1 MMSKSGEPESSD
13 SETEKTTGIIEKD
26 AWSMSIPKFLPE
38 HNKHGMIDES
48 KFATLY
54 PAYREK
60 YLREVWPMVQ
70 KKLSEEHNLKAEL
83 DVIESSM
90 TVKTTRKVW
99 DPYIIM
105 KARDML
111 KLLAR
116 SVPYEQALRVL
127 DDDVGADIIK
137 IGNLIENKQRFVKRR
152 QRLIGPNGSTLKSI
166 ELLTQCYVL
175 VQGNTVSALGPYQG
189 LKQVRK
195 IVIDTMNN
203 IHPIYNIKSLMIKR
217 ELAKDP
223 ELKNEN
229 WERFLPKFEHK
240 NLSKRKQ
247 PFKRKDKSK
256 KPYTPFPPAMPE
268 SKLDKELASGEYFL
282 KEKEKKLRKIQE
294 RKEKQAAASVQREE
308 KRNKAYKPPK
318 ENTQLDKKK
327 NQSSSLDVDALKAK
341 IKKASSTSKRK
352 N

>member
-1 MMSKSGEPESSD
+1 MGGE
-13 SETEKTTGIIEKD
+13 KVTGIIEKD

-217 ELAKDP
+217 ELMKDP
-223 ELKNEN
+223 QLKGES
-229 WERFLPKFEHK
+229 WDRFLPKFEK
-240 NLSKRKQ
+240 TVLSKRK
-247 PFKRKDKSK
+247 
-256 KPYTPFPPAMPE
+256 KPM
-268 SKLDKELASGEYFL
+268 
-282 KEKEKKLRKIQE
+282 
-294 RKEKQAAASVQREE
+294 
-308 KRNKAYKPPK
+308 
-318 ENTQLDKKK
+318 KK
-327 NQSSSLDVDALKAK
+327 NV
-341 IKKASSTSKRK
+341 KKA
-352 N
+352 